1 MLFTPNYIGYIIRPI
16 CYKLKTKT
24 SCTGSKNCNSE
35 RRTIGVSLLLIISV
49 KIKRQN
55 SVFFP
60 AQRFLN
66 FILSAKHAA
75 APVLLIPSLGSA
87 QQ

>member
-1 MLFTPNYIGYIIRPI
+1 MLLTPNYIAYIIRPVH
-16 CYKLKTKT
+16 YKLKTKT

-35 RRTIGVSLLLIISV
+35 RRTIQVSLLLIISV

-60 AQRFLN
+60 

-75 APVLLIPSLGSA
+75 APVLLIPSPGSA
-87 QQ
+87 QL